1 MGSVLARLS
10 KSMSVVIDG
19 QASPVDK
26 LRLSREGAGTRSFPL
41 TPLLGGSPKASRDK
55 ELQAHSVSNLKGVCM
70 RAQPLQSC
78 PTRCDSK
85 SGLPL
90 PSPGDLPSPG
100 IKPESPAMQA
110 DSLLLSHWG
119 SPIKRVVLTKGL
131 SSCDPL

>member
-70 RAQPLQSC
+70 RAQSLQSC
-78 PTRCDSK
+78 PTLCNPID
-85 SGLPL
+85 G
-90 PSPGDLPSPG
+90 SPPGSHVPG
-100 IKPESPAMQA
+100 ILQA
-110 DSLLLSHWG
+110 RTMEWVAIYFSN
-119 SPIKRVVLTKGL
+119 P
-131 SSCDPL
+131 C

>member
-1 MGSVLARLS
+1 MGSLLVWLS
-10 KSMSVVIDG
+10 KSMSVVIEG
-19 QASPVDK
+19 QAGPVDR

-55 ELQAHSVSNLKGVCM
+55 ELQAHSVSNLKGVCT
-70 RAQPLQSC
+70 RAQSLQSC
-78 PTRCDSK
+78 PTLCDSN

-100 IKPESPAMQA
+100 IKPKSPAMQA
-110 DSLLLSHWG
+110 DSLPLSHQG
-119 SPIKRVVLTKGL
+119 SPIKRMVLTKGL